1 MLEPWRGGQVILGI
15 ISVTVVALLLVSL
28 VRLQIEGQPSLFVF
42 LTSLILGLV
51 ILGAV
56 ALIGLRPYR
65 VSLGAFSDV
74 SDSAQVDDMVRH
86 VMDKLGHIDILVNN
100 AGSLIGLRPYRVSLI
115 TLGITPLGAPR
126 IKVAVM
132 TLIVLGMSLG
142 ATGLYAAL
150 AQSIGIEILQ
160 TPEIPQGIVL
170 PGAGAALTFIALALW
185 TPFTEEVFFRGFVFA
200 GLWPRLGGTGA
211 IIVSALIF
219 SLFHVDFGVLIPI
232 FITGVLLAWL
242 YRQTRS
248 LWPSIVAH
256 AGQNAIA
263 LTLTMLGL

>member
-1 MLEPWRGGQVILGI
+1 MPWRGGQVILGI
-15 ISVTVVALLLVSL
+15 ISVTVVFLLLAWLVVSK
-28 VRLQIEGQPSLFVF
+28 IGIDQPSLVLL
-42 LTSLILGLV
+42 LTSLILGLA

-65 VSLGAFSDV
+65 VSLGAFNDV
-74 SDSAQVDDMVRH
+74 SDSAQVDDMVRQ
-86 VMDKLGHIDILVNN
+86 VMDKFGHIDILVNN

-126 IKVAVM
+126 VKVAVM
-132 TLIVLGMSLG
+132 TLVVLGLSLG

-150 AQSIGIEILQ
+150 VQWFGIERLQ
-160 TPEIPQGIVL
+160 PPEIPPGIVL
-170 PGAGAALTFIALALW
+170 PGAGAALTFIALVLW
-185 TPFTEEVFFRGFVFA
+185 TPFTEEVFFRGFVFT
-200 GLWPRLGGTGA
+200 GLWPRLGSTGA

-219 SLFHVDFGVLIPI
+219 SLFHPALGVLIPI

-242 YRQTRS
+242 YRRTGS

-263 LTLTMLGL
+263 LTVTMLGL

>member
-1 MLEPWRGGQVILGI
+1 MLVPWRGGQVILGI
-15 ISVTVVALLLVSL
+15 ISVTVVVLLLAWLVVSK
-28 VRLQIEGQPSLFVF
+28 IGIDQPSLVLL
-42 LTSLILGLV
+42 LTSLILGLA

-56 ALIGLRPYR
+56 A
-65 VSLGAFSDV
+65 
-74 SDSAQVDDMVRH
+74 
-86 VMDKLGHIDILVNN
+86 
-100 AGSLIGLRPYRVSLI
+100 LIGLRPYRVSLI

-126 IKVAVM
+126 VKVAVI
-132 TLIVLGMSLG
+132 TVVVLGLSLG

-150 AQSIGIEILQ
+150 VQSIGIEILQ
-160 TPEIPQGIVL
+160 PPEIPPGIVL
-170 PGAGAALTFIALALW
+170 PGAGAALTFIALVLW

-200 GLWPRLGGTGA
+200 GLWPRLGSTGA

-219 SLFHVDFGVLIPI
+219 SLFHVAPGVLLPI

-242 YRQTRS
+242 YRRTGS

-263 LTLTMLGL
+263 LTVTMLG

>member
-1 MLEPWRGGQVILGI
+1 MLVPWRGGQVILGI
-15 ISVTVVALLLVSL
+15 ISVTVVVLLLAWLVVSK
-28 VRLQIEGQPSLFVF
+28 IGIDQPSLVLL
-42 LTSLILGLV
+42 LTSLILGLA

-56 ALIGLRPYR
+56 A
-65 VSLGAFSDV
+65 V
-74 SDSAQVDDMVRH
+74 
-86 VMDKLGHIDILVNN
+86 
-100 AGSLIGLRPYRVSLI
+100 IGLRPYRVSLI

-126 IKVAVM
+126 VKVAVI
-132 TLIVLGMSLG
+132 TVVVLGLSLG

-150 AQSIGIEILQ
+150 VQSIGIEILQ
-160 TPEIPQGIVL
+160 PPEIPPGIVL
-170 PGAGAALTFIALALW
+170 PGAGAALTFIALVLW

-200 GLWPRLGGTGA
+200 GLWPRLGSTGA

-219 SLFHVDFGVLIPI
+219 SLFHVAPGVLIPI

-242 YRQTRS
+242 YRRTGS

-263 LTLTMLGL
+263 LTVTMLG

>member
-1 MLEPWRGGQVILGI
+1 MLVPWRGGQVILGI
-15 ISVTVVALLLVSL
+15 ISVTVVVLLLAWLFVSK
-28 VRLQIEGQPSLFVF
+28 IGIHQPSLVAL

-65 VSLGAFSDV
+65 VSL
-74 SDSAQVDDMVRH
+74 
-86 VMDKLGHIDILVNN
+86 
-100 AGSLIGLRPYRVSLI
+100 I

-126 IKVAVM
+126 VKVAVI
-132 TLIVLGMSLG
+132 TLVVLGLSLG

-150 AQSIGIEILQ
+150 VQWFGIERLQ
-160 TPEIPQGIVL
+160 PPEIPPGIVL
-170 PGAGAALTFIALALW
+170 PGAGAALTFIALVLW
-185 TPFTEEVFFRGFVFA
+185 TPFTEEVFFRGFVFT
-200 GLWPRLGGTGA
+200 GLWPRLGSTGA

-219 SLFHVDFGVLIPI
+219 SLFHPALGVLIPI

-242 YRQTRS
+242 YRRTGS

-263 LTLTMLGL
+263 LTVTMLGL

>member
-1 MLEPWRGGQVILGI
+1 MSVPWRGGQVILGI
-15 ISVTVVALLLVSL
+15 VSVTFVALLFLGLVVSK
-28 VRLQIEGQPSLFVF
+28 IGIDQPSLVAL

-51 ILGAV
+51 ILCAV
-56 ALIGLRPYR
+56 TLIGLLPYQ
-65 VSLGAFSDV
+65 VS
-74 SDSAQVDDMVRH
+74 
-86 VMDKLGHIDILVNN
+86 
-100 AGSLIGLRPYRVSLI
+100 PI

-126 IKVAVM
+126 VKVVVM
-132 TLIVLGMSLG
+132 TLVVLGLSLG

-150 AQSIGIEILQ
+150 VQSIGIKILQ
-160 TPEIPQGIVL
+160 PPEIPPGIVL
-170 PGAGAALTFIALALW
+170 PGLGAALTFIALAVW

-200 GLWPRLGGTGA
+200 GLSRRLGSTGA

-219 SLFHVDFGVLIPI
+219 SLFHVAYGVLIPI

-242 YRQTRS
+242 YRRTGS

-263 LTLTMLGL
+263 LIATMLGL

>member
-1 MLEPWRGGQVILGI
+1 MLVPWRGGQVILGI
-15 ISVTVVALLLVSL
+15 ISVTVVVLLLAWLVVSK
-28 VRLQIEGQPSLFVF
+28 IGIDQPSLVLL
-42 LTSLILGLV
+42 LTSLILGLA

-56 ALIGLRPYR
+56 A
-65 VSLGAFSDV
+65 
-74 SDSAQVDDMVRH
+74 
-86 VMDKLGHIDILVNN
+86 
-100 AGSLIGLRPYRVSLI
+100 LIGLRPYRVSLI

-126 IKVAVM
+126 VKVAVI
-132 TLIVLGMSLG
+132 TVVVLGLSLG

-150 AQSIGIEILQ
+150 VQSIGIEILQ
-160 TPEIPQGIVL
+160 PPEIPPGIVL
-170 PGAGAALTFIALALW
+170 PGAGAALTFIALVLW

-200 GLWPRLGGTGA
+200 GLWPRLGSTGA

-219 SLFHVDFGVLIPI
+219 SLFHVAPGVLIPI

-242 YRQTRS
+242 YRRTGS

-263 LTLTMLGL
+263 LTVTMLGL

>member
-1 MLEPWRGGQVILGI
+1 MLVPWRGGQVILGI
-15 ISVTVVALLLVSL
+15 ISVTVVVLLLAWLVVSK
-28 VRLQIEGQPSLFVF
+28 IGIDQPSLVLL
-42 LTSLILGLV
+42 LTSLILGLA

-56 ALIGLRPYR
+56 A
-65 VSLGAFSDV
+65 
-74 SDSAQVDDMVRH
+74 
-86 VMDKLGHIDILVNN
+86 
-100 AGSLIGLRPYRVSLI
+100 LIGLRPYRVSLI

-126 IKVAVM
+126 VKVAVI
-132 TLIVLGMSLG
+132 TVVVLGLSLG

-150 AQSIGIEILQ
+150 VQSIGIEILQ
-160 TPEIPQGIVL
+160 PPEIPPGIVL
-170 PGAGAALTFIALALW
+170 PGAGAALTFIALVLW

-200 GLWPRLGGTGA
+200 GLWPRLGSTGA

-219 SLFHVDFGVLIPI
+219 SLFHVAPGVLIPI

-242 YRQTRS
+242 YRRTGS

-263 LTLTMLGL
+263 LTVTMLG